1 MRIGIDI
8 DNTLTNV
15 QNTLNEAAYN
25 YAIKLGKKVSSSII
39 AEDINNNGSFYKEK
53 FKFSYEELKY
63 FLKNI
68 MEEIVDKAEPREN
81 VINVIKKLR
90 KEGHKIYIVTARD
103 EEFHDNPYLL
113 SKNWLDKNNI
123 EYDKLIVNARKKA
136 PVCAEYNIDLFI
148 DDQLNNCL
156 EIAKSGVKTL
166 RISDDDNI
174 ESIDTVHNWNQI
186 YEYIEKYTF
195 EME

>member
-1 MRIGIDI
+1 
-8 DNTLTNV
+8 
-15 QNTLNEAAYN
+15 
-25 YAIKLGKKVSSSII
+25 
-39 AEDINNNGSFYKEK
+39 
-53 FKFSYEELKY
+53 
-63 FLKNI
+63 

-136 PVCAEYNIDLFI
+136 PVCTEYNIDLFI

-186 YEYIEKYTF
+186 YEYIEKYTYTKGKLLKEYSIGGF
-195 EME
+195 IIRYDYDKMGNQISVNYILNNKD